1 MIDCDQKLVSL
12 SPLSVAGGFISV
24 SVCRRI
30 GNHRRCG
37 TLKKSLHKAGYSE
50 KLRCTLPCL
59 I

>member
-37 TLKKSLHKAGYSE
+37 TLKKSLHKAADV
-50 KLRCTLPCL
+50 RCRA
-59 I
+59 